1 MKKWLSVLLA
11 TVLAMTMCI
20 PALADKDDEISDSDK
35 FIEEYESLNGQLDR
49 TGLYMLP
56 ELDLPERV
64 PFDYEDMEDIEELLT
79 EDSGV
84 LYVGFPSCP
93 WCRQLVPALI
103 YAWYRTN
110 SNEDITY
117 MNIYDLRPTR
127 SVDEEGNLTET
138 VPPSPEYARLVE
150 LLYDHLRPFTGAKD
164 ETIKHIYSPMVVFV
178 REGKIEYVHI
188 GTVDGHDRGETM
200 TDEEFSGLVD
210 LLAGHMEGL
219 LIDD

>member
-11 TVLAMTMCI
+11 MVLAMTMCI

-93 WCRQLVPALI
+93 WCRQLVPVLI
-103 YAWYRTN
+103 YEWYRTN

-150 LLYDHLRPFTGAKD
+150 LLYDHLRPFTGVKD

>member
-1 MKKWLSVLLA
+1 MMKKWLALILA
-11 TVLAMTMCI
+11 ALMAMTMCT
-20 PALADKDDEISDSDK
+20 PVLADEDDNAK
-35 FIEEYESLNGQLDR
+35 FIEEYETLNGQLDR

-56 ELDLPERV
+56 EVDLPEDV
-64 PFDYEDMEDIEELLT
+64 PFDYEDIDDIEELLT
-79 EDSGV
+79 KESGV

-110 SNEDITY
+110 SAEEITY

-127 SVDEEGNLTET
+127 SLDEEGNVVET
-138 VPPSPEYARLVE
+138 VPPSPEYAKLVE

-178 REGKIEYVHI
+178 REGNIEYVHI
-188 GTVDGHDRGETM
+188 GTVEGHDRGETM
-200 TDEEFSGLVD
+200 TDEEFTGLVD
-210 LLAGHMEGL
+210 LLAQHMEGL
-219 LIDD
+219 LTDD